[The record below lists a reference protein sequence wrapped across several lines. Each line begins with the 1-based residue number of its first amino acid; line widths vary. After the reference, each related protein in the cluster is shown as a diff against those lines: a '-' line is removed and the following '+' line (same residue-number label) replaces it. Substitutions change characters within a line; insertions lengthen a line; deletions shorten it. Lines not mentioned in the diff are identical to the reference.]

1 MKRGWWAREQWDRG
15 MRHGSLLRRNKA
27 VKNDPRSRRMWTDDV
42 KSSVVVNGKKR
53 VWQYRDF
60 YRPSETVESR

>member
-1 MKRGWWAREQWDRG
+1 

-42 KSSVVVNGKKR
+42 KLSVVVNGKKR